1 MPEHWVVNASPLI
14 LLAKIE
20 HVHLLEELADQVIV
34 PEAVLA
40 EVNNGPIRDPARRFL
55 AARPLQIVPVAP
67 HPMIAAWDLGEGEA
81 GVLGYATRHPG
92 WKAIIDDGAARRCA
106 RALGIPHLGTLGVIL
121 RARQSGLIAAAVPLL
136 RALRIEG
143 IRLDDAVI
151 RAALAATSD
160 ETWE

>member
-20 HVHLLEELADQVIV
+20 HVHLLKELADQVIV

-40 EVNNGPIRDPARRFL
+40 EVNNGPSQDPARRFL
-55 AARPLQIVPVAP
+55 AASPLPIVPVAP

-81 GVLGYATRHPG
+81 GVLSYATRHPG
-92 WKAIIDDGAARRCA
+92 WKAVIDDGAARRCA
-106 RALGIPHLGTLGVIL
+106 RALDIPHLGTLGVIL
-121 RARQSGLIAAAVPLL
+121 RARQAGLIAAAVPLL
-136 RALRIEG
+136 RALRDEG

-151 RAALAATSD
+151 RAALAATSG
-160 ETWE
+160 EAWA